1 MEPTGFLG
9 LQTSPECRSSL
20 LQAPF
25 CLHLYLIDLISFGS
39 WQDKLYRISRDLL
52 AKINSFMWT
61 YVVPHWRDQITTHL
75 WWLMIPTKAS
85 VASHSSHWP
94 LMTLLALL
102 WPCFSAALA
111 KNLQPSFKE
120 QRVEMGGGKMAQ
132 LRCIYGVSLSNYLW
146 KQLVPGTWSLVMRRT
161 NCKFGP
167 EAGWFHKGVTY
178 YGYWSTE
185 G

>member
-1 MEPTGFLG
+1 MTPENCLGFGAVIFHNMEPTGFLG

-25 CLHLYLIDLISFGS
+25 CLHLYLIYLISFWS
-39 WQDKLYRISRDLL
+39 WQGKVYRISRDLL
-52 AKINSFMWT
+52 AKVKSFMWT
-61 YVVPHWRDQITTHL
+61 YVVPHWRDQITTHI

-85 VASHSSHWP
+85 VSSHSSHWP

-120 QRVEMGGGKMAQ
+120 QSVEMGGGEDGATP
-132 LRCIYGVSLSNYLW
+132 IYKRSILTILPLKAACARYL
-146 KQLVPGTWSLVMRRT
+146 KLGHEKNKL
-161 NCKFGP
+161 NKL
-167 EAGWFHKGVTY
+167 
-178 YGYWSTE
+178 
-185 G
+185 